1 MLVLISDKNSGNNSQ
16 FILFFVFQ
24 QNTYWFSGHC
34 YHCYKNS
41 NRCKADSNY
50 REFAGV

>member
-1 MLVLISDKNSGNNSQ
+1 MSDIKSSSNSQ
-16 FILFFVFQ
+16 CLFFFLFE
-24 QNTYWFSGHC
+24 QNTYWFSGPC

-50 REFAGV
+50 RDCVGV